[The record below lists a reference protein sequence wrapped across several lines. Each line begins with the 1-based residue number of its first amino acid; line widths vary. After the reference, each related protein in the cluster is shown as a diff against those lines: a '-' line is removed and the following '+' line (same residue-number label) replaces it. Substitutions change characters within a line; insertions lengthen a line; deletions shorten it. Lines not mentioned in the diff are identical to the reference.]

1 MLNILLL
8 ILKIAGILILSVI
21 GLILLL
27 VFLIIFIPVRYS
39 VSAKY
44 YQKVPYARLKISWLL
59 NLLKV
64 QAVYDKEFKADVR
77 LLWFRLYPKRD
88 KKNKNKKTYNSADF
102 EDAKTISDSDNIT
115 NKDSIASASADETLI
130 KEKEIT
136 QSVSY
141 SSNKTEAHDEAQK
154 EHKEHKKSFIRRAA
168 DAIRSFINRIIHFF
182 RNLKEKKDDLKE
194 KINNILKIV
203 NDPENRKMAEQFF
216 SILKNLL
223 KHIKPRKFDAYVHY
237 GFEDIETTGK
247 VAMYAAVLYGLIGA
261 DIKIYPDFEQQI
273 FEGEVFLKGHI
284 RLFWLVIAAMKVYTN
299 KQFKKLFLKK

>member
-27 VFLIIFIPVRYS
+27 LFFIMFVPVRYS

-59 NLLKV
+59 NLLKL
-64 QAVYDKEFKADVR
+64 QAVYNKEFKADVR
-77 LLWFRLYPKRD
+77 LLGFRLYPKKGGSDTKSVDDREY
-88 KKNKNKKTYNSADF
+88 KAENKKSELNNT
-102 EDAKTISDSDNIT
+102 K
-115 NKDSIASASADETLI
+115 SIEA
-130 KEKEIT
+130 
-136 QSVSY
+136 Q
-141 SSNKTEAHDEAQK
+141 SNKIEADKFKPNEAASHDEAQK

-168 DAIRSFINRIIHFF
+168 DAIRSFINRVIDFF

-194 KINNILKIV
+194 KVNNILKIV
-203 NDPENRKMAEQFF
+203 NDPENRKMAEQFLN
-216 SILKNLL
+216 ILKNLL

-247 VAMYAAVLYGLIGA
+247 VSMYAAVLYGLIGV

-273 FEGEVFLKGHI
+273 FEGEVFLKGHV

>member
-27 VFLIIFIPVRYS
+27 LFFIMFVPVRYS

-64 QAVYDKEFKADVR
+64 QAVYNKEFKADVR
-77 LLWFRLYPKRD
+77 LLGFRLYPKKGGSDTKSVDDRAY
-88 KKNKNKKTYNSADF
+88 KAENKKSELNNT
-102 EDAKTISDSDNIT
+102 K
-115 NKDSIASASADETLI
+115 SIEA
-130 KEKEIT
+130 
-136 QSVSY
+136 Q
-141 SSNKTEAHDEAQK
+141 SNKIEADKFKPNEASSHDEAQK

-168 DAIRSFINRIIHFF
+168 DAIRSFINRVIHFF

-194 KINNILKIV
+194 KVNNILKIV
-203 NDPENRKMAEQFF
+203 NDPENRKMAEQFLN
-216 SILKNLL
+216 ILKNLL

-247 VAMYAAVLYGLIGA
+247 VSMYAAVLYGLIGA

-273 FEGEVFLKGHI
+273 FEGEVFLKGHV